1 MSLLTIEQKNFL
13 QSFFQTYLGTEFFL
27 SGGTALAEYY
37 LLHRLSQD
45 LDLFTSNQDLPFDSV
60 NAEVL
65 KIVSSHGLTIE
76 NQVTSETF
84 LRYILASDENI
95 LKIDIIKDTPP
106 HFGKVENR
114 EGVRI
119 DSLENIAVGKL
130 LALFGRADPKDFVD
144 LYFLFE
150 KEKIIGF
157 SQTLILAKK
166 KDLGLQEIYLAEML
180 SKSETIEI
188 FPPTIKEYQVEK
200 LRQFFTQLAEKL
212 LLEIKP
218 S

>member
-95 LKIDIIKDTPP
+95 LKIDIIK
-106 HFGKVENR
+106 
-114 EGVRI
+114 
-119 DSLENIAVGKL
+119 
-130 LALFGRADPKDFVD
+130 
-144 LYFLFE
+144 
-150 KEKIIGF
+150 
-157 SQTLILAKK
+157 
-166 KDLGLQEIYLAEML
+166 
-180 SKSETIEI
+180 
-188 FPPTIKEYQVEK
+188 
-200 LRQFFTQLAEKL
+200 
-212 LLEIKP
+212 
-218 S
+218 